1 MDSGLAIRFA
11 TLEDTPII
19 IKQRRAMF
27 DEIAGYDPKKLDAM
41 DVEYRHWVRERLACG
56 EYMGWFVIDEAQEI
70 VAGAGMWIQELMPN
84 PFEALGKSGHVVNV
98 YTEPAYRH
106 RGLARE
112 LMIAVLNWCKTQGIK
127 RVTLNASRFGR
138 PLYESLGFEQ
148 DNHMILHF
156 D

>member
-1 MDSGLAIRFA
+1 MESGLVIRLA
-11 TLEDTPII
+11 TLEDIPII

-27 DEIAGYDPKKLDAM
+27 DEIGGYDPAKLDAM
-41 DVEYRHWVRERLACG
+41 DVKYRHWVSERLVDD
-56 EYMGWFVIDEAQEI
+56 EYMGWFVVNEAQET

-84 PFEALGKSGHVVNV
+84 PFEATGKSGHVVNV
-98 YTEPAYRH
+98 YTDPAYRH

-112 LMIAVLNWCKTQGIK
+112 LMITVLGWCKVQGIK

-148 DNHMILHF
+148 DNHMIFHF